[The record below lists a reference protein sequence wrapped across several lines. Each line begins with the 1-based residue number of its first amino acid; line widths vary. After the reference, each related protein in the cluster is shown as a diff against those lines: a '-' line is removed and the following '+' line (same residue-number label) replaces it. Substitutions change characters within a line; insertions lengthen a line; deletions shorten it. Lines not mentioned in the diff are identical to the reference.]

1 MARYVYIL
9 RTLDADE
16 HFYVGMTGGCFRS
29 AGCPQCGARA
39 AYGEVQTLGLEDVH
53 LV

>member
-9 RTLDADE
+9 RSLDADE
-16 HFYVGMTGGCFRS
+16 HF
-29 AGCPQCGARA
+29 